1 MDTPFKPIV
10 TIFKQSTV
18 VLIILVIII
27 NVFVPI
33 VMNLANVG
41 LHVYINYLL
50 WFNLLTLFYL
60 LLPARI

>member
-1 MDTPFKPIV
+1 MDTSFKPIV

-33 VMNLANVG
+33 VMDLANVG
-41 LHVYINYLL
+41 LNVYINYLL

>member
-1 MDTPFKPIV
+1 MDTSFKPIV
-10 TIFKQSTV
+10 NIFKQSTV